1 MINISKINH
10 LKFIDIMA
18 DIFKKPNCKPT
29 FQPPPPPGHHHHCR
43 PNTNININND
53 DNGTSDSSVSPII
66 VDLINRINKVEN
78 RVDDVE
84 EDIDLSKVEIGE
96 ESGQAYPGEKGAKNA
111 LEIELLKSNLILKA
125 DKTEIPNPEI
135 YYVDNFNEEPS
146 ISGLYITEKEARFWN
161 GSEWCNITINTVSSL
176 SGEVNDNYVPTAKAV
191 VNALSYLNNE
201 MDKYATDEEV
211 NSTVE
216 IKVQEAIHEK
226 LDNEDYSSLLNS
238 INNFKNSI

>member
-18 DIFKKPNCKPT
+18 DIFKKPNCKPF
-29 FQPPPPPGHHHHCR
+29 FQPPPPPGHHHCR
-43 PNTNININND
+43 PNINININND

-111 LEIELLKSNLILKA
+111 LEIELLKSNSNSVDDF
-125 DKTEIPNPEI
+125 DK
-135 YYVDNFNEEPS
+135 
-146 ISGLYITEKEARFWN
+146 
-161 GSEWCNITINTVSSL
+161 
-176 SGEVNDNYVPTAKAV
+176 
-191 VNALSYLNNE
+191 LNNFIGNAAQFLYLDI
-201 MDKYATDEEV
+201 DKVIPFLDKLR
-211 NSTVE
+211 STLS
-216 IKVQEAIHEK
+216 KGYD
-226 LDNEDYSSLLNS
+226 LEDLCDGL
-238 INNFKNSI
+238 

>member
-1 MINISKINH
+1 MTRKNAKELVSLIKAYVEGKQIQ
-10 LKFIDIMA
+10 F
-18 DIFKKPNCKPT
+18 F
-29 FQPPPPPGHHHHCR
+29 
-43 PNTNININND
+43 ND
-53 DNGTSDSSVSPII
+53 D
-66 VDLINRINKVEN
+66 KQ
-78 RVDDVE
+78 
-84 EDIDLSKVEIGE
+84 IDLE
-96 ESGQAYPGEKGAKNA
+96 YP
-111 LEIELLKSNLILKA
+111 
-125 DKTEIPNPEI
+125 
-135 YYVDNFNEEPS
+135 NFNEEPS

-161 GSEWCNITINTVSSL
+161 GSEWCNITINTVSNL

-216 IKVQEAIHEK
+216 IKVQEAIQEK

>member
-18 DIFKKPNCKPT
+18 DIFKKPNCKPS
-29 FQPPPPPGHHHHCR
+29 FQPPPPPGHHHCG
-43 PNTNININND
+43 PNINININND
-53 DNGTSDSSVSPII
+53 DNGTSDSPVSPII

-78 RVDDVE
+78 KVDDL
-84 EDIDLSKVEIGE
+84 EDNDFSKVEIGE

-111 LEIELLKSNLILKA
+111 LEIELLKRNLILKA
-125 DKTEIPNPEI
+125 DKTEIPDPEI
-135 YYVDNFNEEPS
+135 YYVNNFNEEPP
-146 ISGLYITEKEARFWN
+146 ISGLYITDKEAKFWN
-161 GSEWCNITINTVSSL
+161 GSEWCNVTINTISSL
-176 SGEVNDNYVPTAKAV
+176 SGEINDNYVPTAKAV
-191 VNALSYLNNE
+191 VDALSNLNNE

-211 NSTVE
+211 NLTVE
-216 IKVQEAIHEK
+216 VKVQEAIHKK